1 MCIDE
6 SVFVHNTLTKITFCG
21 KKCIPCKTCSYCQN
35 MQEVVMDNTV
45 EIIAK
50 SAFSNCIS
58 LKKITL
64 SSNLEIICKRA
75 FFNCQKLENFEVPQK
90 VRCVGSFAFEN
101 CVQLKELVFR
111 KTVVFGMGGC
121 FERCV
126 SLTHLNVPN
135 DFMKHLYN
143 ATESEQEIFKRL
155 KIEVL
160 NRMNNKEINNRVFK
174 YDNYSKITDN
184 VTINS
189 DSMHLA
195 DLDTFNTN
203 AKYTSE
209 YLRVYIPS
217 TVVDA
222 NFGLHDFGNFIEKF
236 VITENVLLMTESE
249 FYINNAKYV
258 QLPDTITV
266 IPKYCFSNSVLREFV
281 VPQSVREIGKNAFLN
296 SKNLT
301 SLYIPKSV
309 TKIGNNFVR
318 GCTNLKYVVFENGRH
333 FDIKEETES
342 LNITH
347 NVTLN
352 TTKLNYNVEYY
363 LGSTKIEVPSSVT
376 KISSFYFK
384 NNKYLREIVLPTT
397 IKIFGDSIFD
407 KCHKLTKITFSACNN
422 TLNNSENYIEKI
434 NTFKTFFFNTLVVSY
449 EFYLQMKAFG
459 FTFHNVNLTYK
470 DMEEFCDKVDTSV
483 IKSINY
489 EDKNTLIKNFGDWK
503 PQSHLNDTFIEKLVI
518 P

>member
-6 SVFVHNTLTKITFCG
+6 SVFVHNTLTKIIFCG
-21 KKCIPCKTCSYCQN
+21 KKCIPCKTCSSCQN
-35 MQEVVMDNTV
+35 LQEVVMDNTV

-50 SAFSNCIS
+50 SALSNCIS

-111 KTVVFGMGGC
+111 KTVVFEMGGC
-121 FERCV
+121 FERGV

-189 DSMHLA
+189 DSMHLG

-209 YLRVYIPS
+209 
-217 TVVDA
+217 
-222 NFGLHDFGNFIEKF
+222 
-236 VITENVLLMTESE
+236 
-249 FYINNAKYV
+249 
-258 QLPDTITV
+258 
-266 IPKYCFSNSVLREFV
+266 
-281 VPQSVREIGKNAFLN
+281 
-296 SKNLT
+296 
-301 SLYIPKSV
+301 
-309 TKIGNNFVR
+309 
-318 GCTNLKYVVFENGRH
+318 
-333 FDIKEETES
+333 
-342 LNITH
+342 
-347 NVTLN
+347 
-352 TTKLNYNVEYY
+352 
-363 LGSTKIEVPSSVT
+363 
-376 KISSFYFK
+376 
-384 NNKYLREIVLPTT
+384 
-397 IKIFGDSIFD
+397 
-407 KCHKLTKITFSACNN
+407 
-422 TLNNSENYIEKI
+422 
-434 NTFKTFFFNTLVVSY
+434 
-449 EFYLQMKAFG
+449 
-459 FTFHNVNLTYK
+459 
-470 DMEEFCDKVDTSV
+470 
-483 IKSINY
+483 
-489 EDKNTLIKNFGDWK
+489 
-503 PQSHLNDTFIEKLVI
+503 
-518 P
+518 